1 MHIVGIG
8 VYNAVDMGYGAH
20 IFDGRP
26 NANCLFLNVRRV
38 LMQKVMNQ
46 PTTDESHNGVLDR
59 QRVFDKMC
67 FIRHFDRQ
75 VIEAVRQER
84 VPGAFYLAI
93 GQEATPATISELTQ
107 GFTVFTQHRCHSTYL
122 AYGGDPGVL
131 RDELL
136 GLESG
141 CCQGAGGSPSI
152 HDPAIP
158 MYPYHG
164 LIGENIPL
172 AVGYALATKRPT
184 AVYFGDGASE
194 EDYALTAFGFAAT
207 HQLPI
212 LFVCEDNGLSIL
224 TKIEERRSWKV
235 LNVAKS
241 MRMQVAEI
249 EDDPDEIF
257 QTVQG
262 LLPRLPAFI
271 NIKTCR
277 HHWHAGIGV
286 DGPPERDRLKEYA
299 PCVPDAQRIEQ
310 EAMVR
315 AERLWR
321 GETS

>member
-1 MHIVGIG
+1 
-8 VYNAVDMGYGAH
+8 
-20 IFDGRP
+20 
-26 NANCLFLNVRRV
+26 
-38 LMQKVMNQ
+38 MQKVMNH
-46 PTTDESHNGVLDR
+46 PTSGESCCAVLDR

-122 AYGGDPGVL
+122 AYGGDAEML

-141 CCQGAGGSPSI
+141 CCRGAGGSPSVY
-152 HDPAIP
+152 DSTIP

-172 AVGYALATKRPT
+172 AAGYTLASKRPSV
-184 AVYFGDGASE
+184 VYFGDGASE
-194 EDYALTAFGFAAT
+194 EDYAITAFGFAVT
-207 HQLPI
+207 HQLPM

-224 TKIEERRSWKV
+224 TKIEERRNWEV
-235 LNVAKS
+235 LKVAKS
-241 MRMQVAEI
+241 MQMRVAEI

-262 LLPRLPAFI
+262 LLPCLPAFV

-299 PCVPDAQRIEQ
+299 PCVPDAGRIEQ
-310 EAMVR
+310 EAMAR
-315 AERLWR
+315 AARIWNA
-321 GETS
+321 ETSRS